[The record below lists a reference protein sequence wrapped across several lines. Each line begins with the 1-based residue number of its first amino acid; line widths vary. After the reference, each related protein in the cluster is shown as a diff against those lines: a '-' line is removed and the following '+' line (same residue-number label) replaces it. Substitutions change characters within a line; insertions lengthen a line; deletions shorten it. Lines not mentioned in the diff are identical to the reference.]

1 MDPETLLNPYV
12 AIYLAVVVLLP
23 LIPPWIAGQRR
34 KAVEERRAA
43 QGLPS
48 PPLVSAA
55 ARLAEIKRDATLQA
69 FLLIATIVVT
79 PFVLALVAEVQT
91 TDASE
96 EKQGLAITFAGLILW
111 LLLQGTDVARG
122 FLGGLA
128 FKTLAAYKSPIQVGD
143 RVTLKGIGGT
153 VTDLGVFYVTLVTP
167 DDDQVSIPTSSLWSD
182 VLISANAGDRAS
194 LSVMR
199 FYLSPR
205 TPADKR
211 DAAENAIWDSIQAS
225 PYLDSSRPMQIFYAQ
240 EPGHICLTAK
250 AYVASTYHDPIFS
263 SEVTRAFLEFA
274 AQEGVELAAPPWPA
288 KAG

>member
-153 VTDLGVFYVTLVTP
+153 VTDLGVCYVTLVTP